1 MIEQIATVVE
11 LDGDAAWVEAQR
23 HSACGACATNK
34 GCGAGLFAKAFRFS
48 SPRLKVQHTQ
58 DVEVGDRVVIGVD
71 EQALVRG
78 SFAAYIMPILFMLGF
93 ALLGETLFAEMLT
106 SVAPDVVGLL
116 SGMAGLAA
124 GLMWLKRHSQSIG
137 DDRRYQPLILQKAA
151 DHVSV
156 ACPKSESN

>member
-11 LDGDAAWVEAQR
+11 LEGDAAWVETQR
-23 HSACGACATNK
+23 HSACGACAMNK

-58 DVEVGDRVVIGVD
+58 DIEVGDRVVIGVD

-93 ALLGETLFAEMLT
+93 AMLGEALFADVLT
-106 SVAPDVVGLL
+106 SVAPDVIGLL

-124 GLMWLKRHSQSIG
+124 GLMWLKRHSRNIG

-151 DHVSV
+151 DHISA
-156 ACPKSESN
+156 ACPKSESY

>member
-11 LDGDAAWVEAQR
+11 LEGDTAWVETQR
-23 HSACGACATNK
+23 HSACGACAMNK

-58 DVEVGDRVVIGVD
+58 AIEVGDRVVIGVD

-93 ALLGETLFAEMLT
+93 AMLGETLLADVLAP
-106 SVAPDVVGLL
+106 VAPDIVGLL
-116 SGMAGLAA
+116 SGMVGLAA
-124 GLMWLKRHSQSIG
+124 GLLWLKRHSQSIG
-137 DDRRYQPLILQKAA
+137 NDRRYQPLILQKAA
-151 DHVSV
+151 DHVSA
-156 ACPKSESN
+156 ACLKSESY